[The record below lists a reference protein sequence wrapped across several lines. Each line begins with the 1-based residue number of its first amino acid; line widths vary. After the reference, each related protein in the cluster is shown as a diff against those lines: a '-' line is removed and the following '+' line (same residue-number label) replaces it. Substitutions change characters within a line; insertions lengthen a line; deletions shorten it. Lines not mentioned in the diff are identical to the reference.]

1 MIYHY
6 PKIFET
12 YIWIFLK

>member
-6 PKIFET
+6 PIS
-12 YIWIFLK
+12 